1 MNNTDK
7 LLRAFI
13 EASGFEVEEIKGRM
27 TEKEKEEVRRNA
39 AFLGHPAP
47 SEDFLSSPY
56 GIDYKV
62 TKKKPYIPITAQSK
76 EWACVVGYL
85 LAHDT
90 DIEAGVNDY
99 GDLKPMLDFFNRNST
114 RASRSEWELGK

>member
-13 EASGFEVEEIKGRM
+13 EASGFEV
-27 TEKEKEEVRRNA
+27 KEVSREVTSRGCGSGGFWHKEELVV
-39 AFLGHPAP
+39 
-47 SEDFLSSPY
+47 D
-56 GIDYKV
+56 DYRV
-62 TKKKPYIPITAQSK
+62 TKKSPYVPITAQSK

-90 DIEAGVNDY
+90 DIETGVNDY